1 MKRCEIIGTEL
12 LYNGSKLSVDELYDE
27 EFNKYSDNQASEFF
41 NDTYLVNELYQYKI
55 RDYLAIKFFVAKNE
69 IAYVDARNATTDIKY
84 YVRNIAEEQNLQCA
98 TGSLLF
104 STLKSNTLFYLN
116 QLLSFLYLAYLM
128 LRIPKTEEVFGGKKA
143 FSILRS
149 KAGTQKMRNFVFIS
163 KEKEDIKDKSSIYR
177 LFGKGERLSW
187 TFKAYCNS
195 FKSLWEF
202 KAAYTP
208 KLGIYFIYSIKDY
221 YRKRIVHTELFNLL
235 IKRFFSYYAG
245 GEYYT
250 ANNLD
255 RFSVLEERVAKE
267 NSIKTYNIPHG
278 IEYGFKFP
286 KGFSCDVFYAYTEYS
301 SQYLNTLYHTSKFV
315 FNQSVIE
322 KMLKLDSKNV
332 EHPQYV
338 IFFTEPRE
346 INVNIEIVSALKRMM
361 DDHGWPL
368 YLKLHPTDKK
378 SNYDSLGCPYITD
391 YTESLVG
398 NICISRKS
406 TILLEAIY
414 NGSIPIAIITND
426 KDASIFKTFP
436 SLNSDKIIKKYNVE
450 DLFNTIKDLKQ

>member
-1 MKRCEIIGTEL
+1 MKQCVIVGREL
-12 LYNGSKLSVDELYDE
+12 TYSGKTVSIDELYNED
-27 EFNKYSDNQASEFF
+27 FNRYSDAHATEYYNE
-41 NDTYLVNELYQYKI
+41 TYLVNELFQYKI
-55 RDYLAIKFFVAKNE
+55 RDYLAVKFFITKNE
-69 IAYVDARNATTDIKY
+69 IDFVDARKASTDIKY
-84 YVRNIAEEQNLQCA
+84 YVKHIAEEED
-98 TGSLLF
+98 TRYSSGSLFLA
-104 STLKSNTLFYLN
+104 SIKSNILFYLI
-116 QLLSFLYLAYLM
+116 QLLTFFYLAYLM
-128 LRIPKTEEVFGGKKA
+128 LRIPKKKESFGGKSA

-149 KAGTQKMRNFVFIS
+149 KAGTQKMRNFSFIN
-163 KEKEDIKDKSSIYR
+163 KEKEDIKDRSSIYR

-195 FKSLWEF
+195 FKSIREI
-202 KAAYTP
+202 KAAYTL
-208 KLGIYFIYSIKDY
+208 KLGNYFIYSIKDY
-221 YRKRIVHTELFNLL
+221 YRGRIVHTEFFNLL
-235 IKRFFSYYAG
+235 IKKYFPHYAG

-267 NSIKTYNIPHG
+267 NNIKTYNIPHG

-301 SQYLNTLYHTSKFV
+301 SQYLNTLYETNKYV
-315 FNQSVIE
+315 FDQGIIE
-322 KMLKLDSKNV
+322 NMLKLDSSNKP
-332 EHPQYV
+332 HSQYV

-346 INVNIEIVSALKRMM
+346 INVNIEIISSLKKMM
-361 DDHGWPL
+361 DIEGWTL

-378 SNYDSLGCPYITD
+378 SNYDYLGCPYITD
-391 YTESLVG
+391 YTVSLTG

-436 SLNSDKIIKKYNVE
+436 SLNSEKIIKKYNIE
-450 DLFNTIKDLKQ
+450 DLFNTIKELKQ

>member
-1 MKRCEIIGTEL
+1 MNRCEIIGTEL
-12 LYNGSKLSVDELYDE
+12 LYNGSKVSVDELYNE
-27 EFNKYSDNQASEFF
+27 EFNQYSDNQASEFY
-41 NDTYLVNELYQYKI
+41 NETYLVNELYQYKI
-55 RDYLAIKFFVAKNE
+55 RDYLAIKFFVTKNA
-69 IAYVDARNATTDIKY
+69 ITYVDATKATTDIKY
-84 YVRNIAEEQNLQCA
+84 YIKRIAEEQHFQYA

-104 STLKSNTLFYLN
+104 AALKSNTLFYLN
-116 QLLSFLYLAYLM
+116 QLLSFFYLAYLM
-128 LRIPKTEEVFGGKKA
+128 LRISKKEEAFGGKVA

-149 KAGTQKMRNFVFIS
+149 KAGTQKMRNFGFIN
-163 KEKEDIKDKSSIYR
+163 KEKEDIKDKLSIYR
-177 LFGKGERLSW
+177 LFGKGERLLW

-195 FKSLWEF
+195 FKSLRGI
-202 KAAYTP
+202 KAVYTP
-208 KLGIYFIYSIKDY
+208 KLGKYFIYSIKDY
-221 YRKRIVHTELFNLL
+221 YRERIVHTEFFNLL
-235 IKRFFSYYAG
+235 IKRYFPYYAE

-267 NSIKTYNIPHG
+267 NNIKTYNIPHG

-301 SQYLNTLYHTSKFV
+301 SQYLNALYHTNKYV
-315 FNQSVIE
+315 FDQSVIE
-322 KMLKLDSKNV
+322 KMLKLDSMNK

-346 INVNIEIVSALKRMM
+346 INVNIEIVSELKKLM
-361 DDHGWPL
+361 DEKGWTL

-378 SNYDSLGCPYITD
+378 SNYDHLGCPYITD
-391 YTESLVG
+391 YTESLTG

-436 SLNSDKIIKKYNVE
+436 SLNSEKIIKKYNVK